1 MKVECRVPWIVPAS
15 RPPQKAP
22 RVPSIH
28 TCHKDKVSLKEE
40 QPVALVRS
48 GLFLVLPFVIF
59 IAGDNEMAEAVTAEH
74 PRLLFG
80 LNVDAVANAALTG
93 WRTVSGNENLKLRIA
108 KRAVA
113 HVPMTWRCVLT
124 MSSVIHSGRRVPMRV
139 GANGLDSPS
148 PQAAPILSIDE
159 LRSVVFIIRCAR
171 VIAFLQRFV
180 PERYLPPKEDRIP
193 PSLLKR
199 LIRELK
205 KLTPKWKWIS
215 SARELPRSPAKL
227 GDELFY
233 AITALRMSRLEIW
246 RAGYTDCVAV
256 LDEAYSLLYAIGISM
271 RERKHRSKGRRTG

>member
-1 MKVECRVPWIVPAS
+1 LGSALIPWLDVN
-15 RPPQKAP
+15 
-22 RVPSIH
+22 
-28 TCHKDKVSLKEE
+28 
-40 QPVALVRS
+40 RS
-48 GLFLVLPFVIF
+48 VFIAVNVGLPFVIAS
-59 IAGDNEMAEAVTAEH
+59 AGDNEMAEAVTAEH

-124 MSSVIHSGRRVPMRV
+124 ISSVIHSGRRVPMRV

-159 LRSVVFIIRCAR
+159 LRSVVFIIRCSR

-199 LIRELK
+199 LICELK

-256 LDEAYSLLYAIGISM
+256 LDDAYSLLYAIGISM
-271 RERKHRSKGRRTG
+271 REKKHRSRGRRTG